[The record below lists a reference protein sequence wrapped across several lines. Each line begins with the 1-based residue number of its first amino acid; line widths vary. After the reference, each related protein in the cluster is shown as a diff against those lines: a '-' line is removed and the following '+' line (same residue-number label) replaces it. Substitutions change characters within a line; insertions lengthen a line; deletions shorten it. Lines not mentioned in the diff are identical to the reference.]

1 MLDSYYFFAE
11 HVKYFL
17 LASKMIDAI
26 AMINYVN
33 YAD

>member
-11 HVKYFL
+11 HAKYFL

-26 AMINYVN
+26 IMINY
-33 YAD
+33 AD